1 MQNDNIFRFILIL
14 GSAVVFPIGIYH
26 RLKSQASGEKLNRRA
41 EGIFILVTLRPI
53 GIASVLGLFAYMIN
67 PAWMQWSSLPL
78 PTWLRWMGVGF
89 GVPAAVLMIA
99 VFRTLGTNLTDTVV
113 TRLKHSLVT
122 TGPYRWVRHPF
133 YVSFALAVTA
143 NALVTASWFLALTGL
158 IAFTLIVIRTKT
170 EEEKLIEKFGDQYT
184 DYMKNT
190 SRFLPRFTRRLNP

>member
-1 MQNDNIFRFILIL
+1 MQSDNIFRFILIL
-14 GSAVVFPIGIYH
+14 GSAVVFPIAIYH

-53 GIASVLGLFAYMIN
+53 GLAAGLGLFAYMIN

-78 PTWLRWMGVGF
+78 PTWLRWMGVGL

-113 TRLKHSLVT
+113 TRSQHSLVT

-143 NALVTASWFLALTGL
+143 NALVTANWYLALTGL

-170 EEEKLIEKFGDQYT
+170 EEEKLIERFGDQYT
-184 DYMKNT
+184 AYMKNT
-190 SRFLPRFTRRLNP
+190 SRFLPRFSRR